1 MRRLNTYLNARA
13 ATLVV
18 GALVLFAAQSARAA
32 DIEVDVAGVEQARG
46 HVRVSICTEDT
57 FLKTSCPYE
66 DSAEATPR
74 VTVVKIDYV
83 RPGVYAAQAF
93 HDDTDGGV
101 IHQDPLGIPREAVG
115 FSNDA
120 PLHLSGP
127 RFSEAAF
134 SVRSGMA
141 RVGLKLRKLF
151 GGK

>member
-1 MRRLNTYLNARA
+1 LNARA

-46 HVRVSICTEDT
+46 HVRVSICTEGT
-57 FLKTSCPYE
+57 FLKTTCPYE
-66 DSAEATPR
+66 GSAEARPGL
-74 VTVVKIDYV
+74 TVVKIDGV
-83 RPGVYAAQAF
+83 PPGVYAAQVF

-101 IHQDPLGIPREAVG
+101 IHQDLLGIPKEAVG

-120 PLHLSGP
+120 PLHLAGP

-134 SVRSGMA
+134 SVRSGVE
-141 RVGLKLRKLF
+141 RIGLKLRRLF
-151 GGK
+151 GGR